1 MLQQKVR
8 NRDKDCKL
16 QAHSFDHQLAYFTL
30 SSALLASV
38 LEHNPHNNSRHAPR
52 SKDMIIVRQLRYV
65 GLWVDY

>member
-38 LEHNPHNNSRHAPR
+38 LEHIPHNNSRHAPR
-52 SKDMIIVRQLRYV
+52 NKDMIIVRQLR
-65 GLWVDY
+65 